1 MKVAKCPHCGG
12 ILGEEFFR
20 NLESPDLQDFEPVV
34 LKLAPIC
41 DVDVRYGSHQ
51 IALFGATLDGESME
65 IMWLSGK
72 LDDGRVKH
80 LNPAELTGFYVRDY
94 AATRE

>member
-1 MKVAKCPHCGG
+1 MRVYKCPHCHK
-12 ILGEEFFR
+12 ILPESIFAD
-20 NLESPDLQDFEPVV
+20 LESADLQDFEPLV

-41 DVDVRYGSHQ
+41 DVDVRFGMHQ

-80 LNPAELTGFYVRDY
+80 LNPAELSNFHASDY
-94 AATRE
+94 SATQE